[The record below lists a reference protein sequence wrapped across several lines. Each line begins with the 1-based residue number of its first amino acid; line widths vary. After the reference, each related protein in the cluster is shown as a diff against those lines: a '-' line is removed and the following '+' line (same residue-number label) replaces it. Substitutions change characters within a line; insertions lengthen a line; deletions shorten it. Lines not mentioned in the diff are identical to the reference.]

1 MALASREQR
10 LAEEGENVMAELCD
24 ICGIRPATIR
34 VRVTRRPSCHGEDL
48 AVEVF
53 LKLWRNPKARGE
65 KVEGWLYRV
74 ALRAG
79 LDELRRQTRRA
90 RYEGLLGLVRAKRAP
105 VTPEELHLAT
115 EEQDRVRFVL
125 SSIEP
130 RQAEFL
136 LLRSQGFSS
145 ESVLDWNPP
154 QPRSAGVPEGVHQ
167 TLWTGI
173 IQNSAR
179 GSTGV
184 SPP

>member
-1 MALASREQR
+1 MYIVNPSSEVVVDMRASVSPFDLEALFRSQYGRVARIIAR
-10 LAEEGENVMAELCD
+10 VVRD
-24 ICGIRPATIR
+24 PAR
-34 VRVTRRPSCHGEDL
+34 AEDL

-53 LKLWRNPKARGE
+53 LKLWRNPKAGGE

-125 SSIEP
+125 SIIEP
-130 RQAEFL
+130 RQAAFL
-136 LLRSQGFSS
+136 LLRSQGFSYDEVAS
-145 ESVLDWNPP
+145 TLNLNPASV
-154 QPRSAGVPEGVHQ
+154 G
-167 TLWTGI
+167 TLLSRAQQAFRKEYIKRYG
-173 IQNSAR
+173 QE
-179 GSTGV
+179 
-184 SPP
+184 

>member
-1 MALASREQR
+1 MYIVNPSSEVVVDMSASVAPFDLEALFRSQYGRVARIIAR
-10 LAEEGENVMAELCD
+10 VVRD
-24 ICGIRPATIR
+24 PAR
-34 VRVTRRPSCHGEDL
+34 AEDL

-53 LKLWRNPKARGE
+53 LKLWRNPKAHGE

-125 SSIEP
+125 SIIEP

-136 LLRSQGFSS
+136 LLRSQGFSYDEVAS
-145 ESVLDWNPP
+145 TLNLNPASV
-154 QPRSAGVPEGVHQ
+154 G
-167 TLWTGI
+167 TLLSRAQQAFRKEYIKRYG
-173 IQNSAR
+173 QE
-179 GSTGV
+179 
-184 SPP
+184 